1 MTRLTYR
8 GCSYDPAK
16 NKEAVATWSREIDK
30 SDVTL
35 SYRFKKYQPQKV
47 ASQLAINLLA
57 SSIASSLS
65 LNNKRA
71 CDA

>member
-8 GCSYDPAK
+8 GCSYDTAK

-35 SYRFKKYQPQKV
+35 SYRFKKYQPQKT
-47 ASQLAINLLA
+47 AS
-57 SSIASSLS
+57 
-65 LNNKRA
+65 
-71 CDA
+71 